1 VKAPDE
7 PRSVVTEPGLRLLP
21 DLAPWEYEALK
32 ASIRR
37 FGVILPI
44 VRDEFGNVIDGHQ
57 RERACRELGLANYPV
72 LTIAGLTD
80 DEKLDHAFVL
90 NQARRRLG
98 RRQMRDL
105 IAAELKRTPDL
116 SSNWLA
122 QILGTTDKTVE
133 AVRQRLI
140 ATSEIPKFE
149 RLRGKDGKGRRVAR
163 IVTHTA
169 GEADLAR
176 KALQILGD
184 DAPKKAMNLRVAE
197 KRARRKELGRVAGG
211 VTAVRPGDGD
221 IRLYH
226 CPFQGLEAAAGIERD
241 SVDLILTDPPYDGG
255 FVPQVAD
262 LAALAGRILRPGGLL
277 VMYHGHG
284 NLDRVMGLL
293 GEHLSLAWVA
303 ASVWDGVANDVHCRQ
318 VFSRWKPV
326 LVYSKGRWA
335 PRDWWMD
342 VYKFDVKEKA
352 VHDWQQPLP
361 EVEKLVGDFS
371 RPGDLVV
378 DPCGGGFTTA
388 VACERLGRRCV
399 SCDLDEAAVI
409 RGRERLAQARIDGS
423 IAG

>member
-1 VKAPDE
+1 MNGVL
-7 PRSVVTEPGLRLLP
+7 GLLP

-37 FGVILPI
+37 FGVILP
-44 VRDEFGNVIDGHQ
+44 VVEDEFGGVIDGRQ

-72 LTIAGLTD
+72 LTLAGLTV
-80 DEKLDHAFVL
+80 DEKLDHAHVL
-90 NQARRRLG
+90 NHVRRRLN

-149 RLRGKDGKGRRVAR
+149 QLRGKDGKGRRVSR

-169 GEADLAR
+169 RDAELAR

-184 DAPKKAMNLRVAE
+184 DAPRKAMDLRVAGR
-197 KRARRKELGRVAGG
+197 KARRKELSRIDG
-211 VTAVRPGDGD
+211 VDPASPPTDGD
-221 IRLYH
+221 TRLYH
-226 CPFQGLEAAAGIERD
+226 CPFQRLEAAAGIVPG
-241 SVDLILTDPPYDGG
+241 SVDLILTDPPYGG
-255 FVPQVAD
+255 DFVPQVAD
-262 LAALAGRILRPGGLL
+262 LAALAERILRPGGLL
-277 VMYHGHG
+277 VMYYGHG
-284 NLDRVMGLL
+284 NLDRAMGHL
-293 GEHLSLAWVA
+293 GEKLSLTWVA
-303 ASVWDGVANDVHCRQ
+303 ASVWDGVANDVHYRR
-318 VFSRWKPV
+318 VFSRWKPI
-326 LVYSKGRWA
+326 LVYSKGEWA

-342 VYKFDVKEKA
+342 VYKIDVKEKA

-361 EVEKLVGDFS
+361 EVEKLMSDFS

-388 VACERLGRRCV
+388 VACEKSGRRCI
-399 SCDLDEAAVI
+399 SCDIDVAAVF
-409 RGRERLAQARIDGS
+409 RGRARLAQARIDGS